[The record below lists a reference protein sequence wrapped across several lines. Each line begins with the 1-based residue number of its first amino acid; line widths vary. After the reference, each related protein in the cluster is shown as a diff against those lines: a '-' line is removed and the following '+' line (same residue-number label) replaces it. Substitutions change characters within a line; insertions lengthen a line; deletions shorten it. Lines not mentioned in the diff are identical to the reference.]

1 MKRKNLSLQWLL
13 CLPPLAC
20 ALPDWTRNV
29 GAVVVQVRHVHGEI
43 AIATKALAPE
53 LMRGVTVVIMSGRRR
68 RKVEYHRL
76 DDKHLDSHAE
86 VEDTASLL
94 YRPPES
100 NPHPNATMVMI
111 RGIDEDVFAYVPPL
125 SWDIAGDDDDQ
136 GAGMYW
142 YIDPP
147 LPENLVRSMHAYMGD
162 RCEWDCGDPLIS
174 GAMGGGQCLFSA
186 VLPIVML
193 LVSGMLRMF

>member
-1 MKRKNLSLQWLL
+1 MTKDSGIE
-13 CLPPLAC
+13 
-20 ALPDWTRNV
+20 TEFHISV
-29 GAVVVQVRHVHGEI
+29 VHGPPNGGLAVLITSVRWPEY
-43 AIATKALAPE
+43 ALAME
-53 LMRGVTVVIMSGRRR
+53 EYEYETSHRNASHGRGLSGRRR

-94 YRPPES
+94 YRPPEG

-111 RGIDEDVFAYVPPL
+111 RGIDEDVFAYVPQM

-174 GAMGGGQCLFSA
+174 GAMGGGQCLLSA

-193 LVSGMLRMF
+193 LVSGMLRMFS